1 MEPPKYLISPVAAI
15 GTACVAAVAL
25 VAAILTRGDAP
36 PPAAP
41 EVSESQREP
50 EPEPETAPPTPPKP
64 HDPPVDPAVA
74 SVPPKIEGVRAKAQV
89 GTLGVDVQLD
99 VAIALAG
106 APDPKANMSI
116 RVGCK
121 LDGEWF
127 SGSAFVRLAKLA
139 AGTNVTQHK
148 ITLGGQHAFT
158 TPPTECHLGFEYT
171 AYQPHRREWLAKMC
185 WDGASVIDKP
195 CAVTAS
201 KDPSLAVSAVRVATT
216 LDRYRS
222 RKVGSPV
229 DLEVSL
235 DAEIKRPIA
244 DWYIEVAANC
254 TLPDGTTH
262 AAAERVYTHDV
273 HAGRPFT
280 GKTWLFRGAQ
290 QMADVPESCTVAVE
304 LADRQRLVREPVAAY
319 CWRDGAMKSG
329 AC

>member
-1 MEPPKYLISPVAAI
+1 MEQPKYLISPRAAI
-15 GTACVAAVAL
+15 GTAVVAGISL
-25 VAAILTRGDAP
+25 VAAILARGDA

-41 EVSESQREP
+41 EVCESKLEP
-50 EPEPETAPPTPPKP
+50 EPEPEPEKTPPKP
-64 HDPPVDPAVA
+64 DHPDPPPIA
-74 SVPPKIEGVRAKAQV
+74 SVPPKIEGVKAKAQV
-89 GTLGVDVQLD
+89 AALGVDVQLD

-106 APDPKANMSI
+106 APNPKESVSI
-116 RVGCK
+116 KASCK
-121 LDGEWF
+121 LDGEWY
-127 SGSAFVRLAKLA
+127 SGAAYMRLSKLA
-139 AGTNVTQHK
+139 AGTNVVQHK
-148 ITLGGQHAFT
+148 ITLGRQHVFT
-158 TPPTECHLGFEYT
+158 KLPTECQLGFEYSS
-171 AYQPHRREWLAKMC
+171 YQPFKREWLAKMC
-185 WDGASVIDKP
+185 WDGTAVIDKP
-195 CAVTAS
+195 CATTAS
-201 KDPSLAVSAVRVATT
+201 KDPSVAVSAVRVATT

-262 AAAERVYTHDV
+262 AAAERIYTHDV